1 VVGSSRADLL
11 LTRGRYV
18 TEQPHHGFRDQE
30 TPKIDPTVPHS
41 ARVYDYL
48 LGGSTN
54 FEADRKAAVAAGAAV
69 GGIEVAQASVRSNRV
84 FLGQVVRWLAGPAG
98 IRQFLDIGTGIP
110 NDDNVHAVALAV
122 APDARVVYVDNDP
135 IVLAH
140 AHKLL
145 SAAPAATAYIHGDL
159 LQPETVLARAGELL
173 DLDQPVAVVL
183 NAVLHHIP
191 ESDDPYSVVARLMDG
206 VASGSYLAMSHLT
219 DDLQTEEMRAL
230 SQSVPSDARYMF
242 AARSRA
248 DFTRFFEGLELV
260 EPGIVPIDQWRP
272 DEWDITPEGRY
283 HFGAVGR
290 KP

>member
-1 VVGSSRADLL
+1 M
-11 LTRGRYV
+11 
-18 TEQPHHGFRDQE
+18 TEPSPKGFRDPE

-48 LGGSTN
+48 LGGQTN
-54 FEADRKAAVAAGAAV
+54 FEADRKAAFAAGAAV

-98 IRQFLDIGTGIP
+98 MRQFLDIGTGIP

-140 AHKLL
+140 AHELL
-145 SAAPAATAYIHGDL
+145 NTAPDATAYIHGDL
-159 LQPETVLARAGELL
+159 LQPETVLAQAAELL
-173 DLDQPVAVVL
+173 DLDRPVAVVL
-183 NAVLHHIP
+183 NAVLHHVP
-191 ESDDPYSVVARLMDG
+191 ERDDPYSVVARLMDG

-230 SQSVPSDARYMF
+230 SQSVPSEARYMF
-242 AARSRA
+242 AVRSRA
-248 DFTRFFEGLELV
+248 DFARFFEGLELV
-260 EPGIVPIDQWRP
+260 DPGIVPIDQWRP

>member
-1 VVGSSRADLL
+1 
-11 LTRGRYV
+11 V
-18 TEQPHHGFRDQE
+18 TEPSPKGFRDPE

-48 LGGSTN
+48 LGGQTN
-54 FEADRKAAVAAGAAV
+54 FEADRKAAFAAGAAV

-84 FLGQVVRWLAGPAG
+84 FLGQVVRWLAGPTG
-98 IRQFLDIGTGIP
+98 MRQFLDIGTGIP

-140 AHKLL
+140 AHELL
-145 SAAPAATAYIHGDL
+145 NTAPDATAYIHGDL
-159 LQPETVLARAGELL
+159 LQPETVLAQAAELL
-173 DLDQPVAVVL
+173 DLDRPVAVVL
-183 NAVLHHIP
+183 NAVLHHVP
-191 ESDDPYSVVARLMDG
+191 ERDDPYSVVARLMDG

-230 SQSVPSDARYMF
+230 SQSVPSEARYMF
-242 AARSRA
+242 AVRSRA
-248 DFTRFFEGLELV
+248 DFARFFEGLELV
-260 EPGIVPIDQWRP
+260 DPGIVPIDQWRP

>member
-1 VVGSSRADLL
+1 M
-11 LTRGRYV
+11 
-18 TEQPHHGFRDQE
+18 TEPSPKGFRDPE

-48 LGGSTN
+48 LGGQTN

-98 IRQFLDIGTGIP
+98 MRQFLDIGTGIP
-110 NDDNVHAVALAV
+110 NHDNVHAVALAV

-140 AHKLL
+140 AHALL
-145 SAAPAATAYIHGDL
+145 NTAPDATAYIHGDL
-159 LQPETVLARAGELL
+159 LQPETVLAQAAELL

-183 NAVLHHIP
+183 NAVLHHVP
-191 ESDDPYSVVARLMDG
+191 ERDDPYSVVARLMDG

-230 SQSVPSDARYMF
+230 SQSVPSEARYMF
-242 AARSRA
+242 AVRSRA
-248 DFTRFFEGLELV
+248 DFARFFEGLELV
-260 EPGIVPIDQWRP
+260 DPGIVPIDQWRP

>member
-1 VVGSSRADLL
+1 
-11 LTRGRYV
+11 V
-18 TEQPHHGFRDQE
+18 TEPSPKGFRDPE

-48 LGGSTN
+48 LGGQTN
-54 FEADRKAAVAAGAAV
+54 FEADRKAAFAAGAAV

-98 IRQFLDIGTGIP
+98 MRQFLDIGTGIP

-140 AHKLL
+140 AHALL
-145 SAAPAATAYIHGDL
+145 NTAPDATAYIHGDL
-159 LQPETVLARAGELL
+159 LQPETVLAQAAELL
-173 DLDQPVAVVL
+173 DLDRPVAVVL
-183 NAVLHHIP
+183 NAVLHHVP
-191 ESDDPYSVVARLMDG
+191 ERDDPYSVVARLMDG

-230 SQSVPSDARYMF
+230 SQSVPSEARYMF
-242 AARSRA
+242 AVRSRA
-248 DFTRFFEGLELV
+248 DFARFFEGLELV
-260 EPGIVPIDQWRP
+260 DPGIVPIDQWRP

>member
-1 VVGSSRADLL
+1 
-11 LTRGRYV
+11 V

>member
-1 VVGSSRADLL
+1 M
-11 LTRGRYV
+11 
-18 TEQPHHGFRDQE
+18 TEQPKPGLRDPE

-48 LGGSTN
+48 LGGVTN
-54 FEADRKAAVAAGAAV
+54 FEADRQAAAAAGAAV
-69 GGIEVAQASVRSNRV
+69 GGIEIAKASVRSNRV
-84 FLGQVVRWLAGPAG
+84 FLGQVARYLAGPAG

-110 NDDNVHAVALAV
+110 NDDNVHAVVLTV

-140 AHKLL
+140 AHELL
-145 SAAPAATAYIHGDL
+145 NAGPDATAYIHGDL
-159 LQPETVLARAGELL
+159 LQPQHILARAATLL
-173 DLDQPVAVVL
+173 DLDRPVAVIL
-183 NAVLHHIP
+183 NAVLHHVP
-191 ESDDPYSVVARLMDG
+191 ESDDPYGVVARLMDG

-219 DDLQTEEMRAL
+219 DDMQTEEMRAL
-230 SQSVPSDARYMF
+230 SQSVPRDARYTF
-242 AARSRA
+242 AVRSRA

-283 HFGAVGR
+283 HFGGVGR
-290 KP
+290 KA

>member
-1 VVGSSRADLL
+1 M
-11 LTRGRYV
+11 
-18 TEQPHHGFRDQE
+18 TEPSPKGFRDPE

-48 LGGSTN
+48 LGGQTN

-98 IRQFLDIGTGIP
+98 MRQFLDIGTGIP

-140 AHKLL
+140 AHALL
-145 SAAPAATAYIHGDL
+145 NTAPDATAYIHGDL
-159 LQPETVLARAGELL
+159 LQPETVLAQAAELL
-173 DLDQPVAVVL
+173 DLDRPVAVVL
-183 NAVLHHIP
+183 NAVLHHVP
-191 ESDDPYSVVARLMDG
+191 ERDDPYSVVARLMDG

-230 SQSVPSDARYMF
+230 SQSVPSEARYMF
-242 AARSRA
+242 AVRSRA
-248 DFTRFFEGLELV
+248 DFARFFEGLELV
-260 EPGIVPIDQWRP
+260 DPGIVPIDQWRP

>member
-1 VVGSSRADLL
+1 
-11 LTRGRYV
+11 V
-18 TEQPHHGFRDQE
+18 TEPSPKGFRDPE

-48 LGGSTN
+48 LGGQTN

-98 IRQFLDIGTGIP
+98 MRQFLDIGTGIP

-140 AHKLL
+140 AHQLL
-145 SAAPAATAYIHGDL
+145 NAAPDATAYIHGDL
-159 LQPETVLARAGELL
+159 LQPETVLARAAERL

-183 NAVLHHIP
+183 NAVLHHVP
-191 ESDDPYSVVARLMDG
+191 ERDDPYSVVARLMDG

-230 SQSVPSDARYMF
+230 SQSVPSGARYTF

-248 DFTRFFEGLELV
+248 DFERFFEGLELV

>member
-1 VVGSSRADLL
+1 M
-11 LTRGRYV
+11 
-18 TEQPHHGFRDQE
+18 TEPSPKGFRDPE

-48 LGGSTN
+48 LGGQTN
-54 FEADRKAAVAAGAAV
+54 FEADRKAAFAAGAAV

-98 IRQFLDIGTGIP
+98 MRQFLDIGTGIP

-140 AHKLL
+140 AHALL
-145 SAAPAATAYIHGDL
+145 NTAPDATAYIHGDL
-159 LQPETVLARAGELL
+159 LQPETVLAQAAELL
-173 DLDQPVAVVL
+173 DLDRPVAVVL
-183 NAVLHHIP
+183 NAVLHHVP
-191 ESDDPYSVVARLMDG
+191 ERDDPYSVVARLMDG

-230 SQSVPSDARYMF
+230 SQSVPSEARYMF
-242 AARSRA
+242 AVRSRA
-248 DFTRFFEGLELV
+248 DFARFFEGLELV
-260 EPGIVPIDQWRP
+260 DPGIVPIDQWRP

>member
-1 VVGSSRADLL
+1 MATTEDQDPSPAGID
-11 LTRGRYV
+11 V
-18 TEQPHHGFRDQE
+18 TIPQ
-30 TPKIDPTVPHS
+30 S
-41 ARVYDYL
+41 ARVYDYW
-48 LGGSTN
+48 LGGRDN
-54 FEADRKAAVAAGAAV
+54 YPPDRELGEALAQAIPTIRTMVRAQRALLSRIVRYLAGEAGVTQFFDV
-69 GGIEVAQASVRSNRV
+69 GTGIPTFGNVHEVAQAVVPESRV
-84 FLGQVVRWLAGPAG
+84 L
-98 IRQFLDIGTGIP
+98 
-110 NDDNVHAVALAV
+110 
-122 APDARVVYVDNDP
+122 YVDNDP

>member
-1 VVGSSRADLL
+1 M
-11 LTRGRYV
+11 
-18 TEQPHHGFRDQE
+18 TEPSPKGFRDPE

-48 LGGSTN
+48 LGGQTN
-54 FEADRKAAVAAGAAV
+54 FEADRKAAFAAGAAV

-98 IRQFLDIGTGIP
+98 MRQFLDIGTGIP
-110 NDDNVHAVALAV
+110 NHDNVHAVALAV

-140 AHKLL
+140 AHELL
-145 SAAPAATAYIHGDL
+145 NTAPDATAYIHGDL
-159 LQPETVLARAGELL
+159 LQPETVLAQAAELL
-173 DLDQPVAVVL
+173 DLDRPVAVVL
-183 NAVLHHIP
+183 NAVLHHVP
-191 ESDDPYSVVARLMDG
+191 ERDDPYSVVARLMDG

-230 SQSVPSDARYMF
+230 SQSVPSEARYMF
-242 AARSRA
+242 AVRSRA
-248 DFTRFFEGLELV
+248 DFARFFEGLELV
-260 EPGIVPIDQWRP
+260 DPGIVPIDQWRP

>member
-1 VVGSSRADLL
+1 
-11 LTRGRYV
+11 V
-18 TEQPHHGFRDQE
+18 TEPSPKGFRDPE

-48 LGGSTN
+48 LGGQTN

-98 IRQFLDIGTGIP
+98 MRQFLDIGTGIP

-140 AHKLL
+140 AHQLL
-145 SAAPAATAYIHGDL
+145 NAAPDATAYIHGDL
-159 LQPETVLARAGELL
+159 LQPETVLARAAERL

-183 NAVLHHIP
+183 NAVLHHVP
-191 ESDDPYSVVARLMDG
+191 ERDDPYSVVARLMDG

-219 DDLQTEEMRAL
+219 DDLQTEAMRAL
-230 SQSVPSDARYMF
+230 SQSVPSEARYMF
-242 AARSRA
+242 AVRSRA
-248 DFTRFFEGLELV
+248 DFARFFEGLELV
-260 EPGIVPIDQWRP
+260 DPGIVPIDQWRP
-272 DEWDITPEGRY
+272 DEWEITPEGRY

-290 KP
+290 KT

>member
-1 VVGSSRADLL
+1 M
-11 LTRGRYV
+11 
-18 TEQPHHGFRDQE
+18 TEQPQHGFRDQE

-48 LGGSTN
+48 LGGVTN
-54 FEADRKAAVAAGAAV
+54 FEADRQAAGAAGAAV
-69 GGIEVAQASVRSNRV
+69 GGIEVARASVRSNRV

-110 NDDNVHAVALAV
+110 NDDNVHAVALAI

-140 AHKLL
+140 AHELL
-145 SAAPAATAYIHGDL
+145 HAAPDATAYIHGDL
-159 LQPETVLARAGELL
+159 LQPETILAKAGALL

-191 ESDDPYSVVARLMDG
+191 ERDDPYAVVARLMDA

-219 DDLQTEEMRAL
+219 DDLQSEEMRAL
-230 SQSVPSDARYMF
+230 SQSVPRDARYTF
-242 AARSRA
+242 AVRSRA
-248 DFTRFFEGLELV
+248 DFARFFEGLELV

-272 DEWDITPEGRY
+272 DEWEITPEGRY

>member
-1 VVGSSRADLL
+1 
-11 LTRGRYV
+11 V
-18 TEQPHHGFRDQE
+18 TEPSPKGFRDPE

-48 LGGSTN
+48 LGGQTN

-98 IRQFLDIGTGIP
+98 MRQFLDIGTGIP

-140 AHKLL
+140 AHELL
-145 SAAPAATAYIHGDL
+145 NTAPDATAYIHGDL
-159 LQPETVLARAGELL
+159 LQPETVLAQAAELL

-183 NAVLHHIP
+183 NAVLHHVP
-191 ESDDPYSVVARLMDG
+191 ERDDPYSVVARLMDG

-230 SQSVPSDARYMF
+230 SQSVPSEARYMF
-242 AARSRA
+242 AVRSRA
-248 DFTRFFEGLELV
+248 DFARFFEGLELV
-260 EPGIVPIDQWRP
+260 DPGIVPIDQWRP

>member
-1 VVGSSRADLL
+1 
-11 LTRGRYV
+11 V
-18 TEQPHHGFRDQE
+18 TDQPPHAFRDPE

-48 LGGSTN
+48 LGGKTN
-54 FEADRKAAVAAGAAV
+54 FEADRQAAVAAGAAV

-84 FLGQVVRWLAGPAG
+84 FLGQVIRWLAGPAG

-110 NDDNVHAVALAV
+110 NDDNVHAVALAI

-140 AHKLL
+140 AHELL
-145 SAAPAATAYIHGDL
+145 NAAPDATAYIHGDL
-159 LQPETVLARAGELL
+159 LQPEAVLARAAELL

-191 ESDDPYSVVARLMDG
+191 EGDDPYSVVARLMDR
-206 VASGSYLAMSHLT
+206 VVSGSYLAMSHLT

>member
-1 VVGSSRADLL
+1 
-11 LTRGRYV
+11 V
-18 TEQPHHGFRDQE
+18 TEPSPKGFRDPE

-48 LGGSTN
+48 LGGQTN
-54 FEADRKAAVAAGAAV
+54 FEADRKAAFAAGAAV

-98 IRQFLDIGTGIP
+98 MRQFLDIGTGIP

-140 AHKLL
+140 AHELL
-145 SAAPAATAYIHGDL
+145 NTAPDATAYIHGDL
-159 LQPETVLARAGELL
+159 LQPETVLAQAAELL

-183 NAVLHHIP
+183 NAVLHHVP
-191 ESDDPYSVVARLMDG
+191 ERDDPYSVVARLMDG

-230 SQSVPSDARYMF
+230 SQSVPSEARYMF
-242 AARSRA
+242 AVRSRA
-248 DFTRFFEGLELV
+248 DFARFFEGLELV
-260 EPGIVPIDQWRP
+260 DPGIVPIDQWRP

>member
-1 VVGSSRADLL
+1 
-11 LTRGRYV
+11 V
-18 TEQPHHGFRDQE
+18 TEPSPKGFRDPE

-48 LGGSTN
+48 LGGQTN

-98 IRQFLDIGTGIP
+98 MRQFLDIGTGIP

-140 AHKLL
+140 AHALL
-145 SAAPAATAYIHGDL
+145 NTAPDATAYIHGDL
-159 LQPETVLARAGELL
+159 LQPETVLAQAAELL
-173 DLDQPVAVVL
+173 DLDRPVAVVL
-183 NAVLHHIP
+183 NAVLHHVP
-191 ESDDPYSVVARLMDG
+191 ERDDPYSVVARLMDG

-230 SQSVPSDARYMF
+230 SQSVPSEARYMF
-242 AARSRA
+242 AVRSRA
-248 DFTRFFEGLELV
+248 DFARFFEGLELV
-260 EPGIVPIDQWRP
+260 DPGIVPIDQWRP